1 MLDHLRGRE
10 KRGERQGSFA
20 QQQVGGELDLEEEES
35 ERRGGQGGR
44 QAGASTSES
53 DGEDS

>member
-20 QQQVGGELDLEEEES
+20 QQQVGCELDLEEEES